1 MDLIEPLRIFM
12 RISDSGGFTAAAEQ
26 MGLPRPTVS
35 LAIQQLETRLGTRL
49 LNRTTRRVS
58 MTEDGTALR
67 ERATALIADR
77 KELERLFL
85 PAVQAVQGRL
95 RVDLPSR
102 ITRRQVAPALPGFFA
117 RHPGIQL
124 ELGCSDRHVDL
135 VREGIDCALRIG
147 TLEASSLIA
156 RPLGSFRLAN
166 CASPDYLAQHGCPRA
181 PTELSQHWVVN
192 YISPSTGQATPWS
205 WLEDGVLQLRTLASR
220 VSVNHAETYI
230 ACSCAG
236 LGLIQV
242 PAFDVQEH
250 LAAGTLV
257 EVLADW
263 PAPALP
269 VQIVYPHRK
278 HLSPCVRAFCDWLT
292 ETLKDHLER

>member
-102 ITRRQVAPALPGFFA
+102 ITRRQVAPA
-117 RHPGIQL
+117 
-124 ELGCSDRHVDL
+124 
-135 VREGIDCALRIG
+135 
-147 TLEASSLIA
+147 
-156 RPLGSFRLAN
+156 
-166 CASPDYLAQHGCPRA
+166 
-181 PTELSQHWVVN
+181 
-192 YISPSTGQATPWS
+192 
-205 WLEDGVLQLRTLASR
+205 
-220 VSVNHAETYI
+220 
-230 ACSCAG
+230 
-236 LGLIQV
+236 
-242 PAFDVQEH
+242 
-250 LAAGTLV
+250 
-257 EVLADW
+257 
-263 PAPALP
+263 
-269 VQIVYPHRK
+269 
-278 HLSPCVRAFCDWLT
+278 
-292 ETLKDHLER
+292 